1 MSGRADRR
9 GGSALAAHRVEQSRP
24 FLSAIERSPSAHQ
37 WCSGEWDSG
46 PNGGRNGHH
55 GSSAQRAGPVAGRRT
70 PQPRS
75 DPGRG
80 HRGARRARCRRS
92 GRGDRARRGC
102 RDRPLYRRFPDRD
115 ALIRAVAQ
123 DTLHKAL
130 AEARAAVAE
139 EATAW
144 AALVRFLGQSR
155 QLRMA
160 VRLTMD
166 SPGVHAAMR
175 DDPDTVELR
184 RAMLDVLDG
193 VVHAARAECSLRAD
207 VGTGD
212 VATAFVMLVRPLMLP
227 DPDLASVALERCLVV
242 MLDGLRAGSGS
253 PLPGTP
259 IGRADLGP

>member
-1 MSGRADRR
+1 MDPLHSEPERLRADARR
-9 GGSALAAHRVEQSRP
+9 NRDRILVAATAALAAHGADVPAEEI
-24 FLSAIERSPSAHQ
+24 A
-37 WCSGEWDSG
+37 
-46 PNGGRNGHH
+46 
-55 GSSAQRAGPVAGRRT
+55 RAAGVGIGT
-70 PQPRS
+70 
-75 DPGRG
+75 
-80 HRGARRARCRRS
+80 
-92 GRGDRARRGC
+92 
-102 RDRPLYRRFPDRD
+102 LYRRFPDRD

-130 AEARAAVAE
+130 GEARAAVTE

-166 SPGVHAAMR
+166 SPGVHGAMR

-193 VVHAARAECSLRAD
+193 VVHAARAEGSLRAD

-212 VATAFVMLVRPLMLP
+212 VATAFVMLVRPLPLP
-227 DPDLASVALERCLVV
+227 DPDLASAALERCLVV